1 MLPGLPLSLNPAKQ
15 KSVLEIVQLHKKWG
29 KHRPETSL
37 ILFTVGVCRQRF
49 LIRQYSAPGSDDLL
63 LQALLMFQSMN
74 QSCTGY
80 ILNCIF
86 WYNIVTLF
94 GAESC
99 KLS

>member
-63 LQALLMFQSMN
+63 LQALLMYSVDESKLYWVHFKLH
-74 QSCTGY
+74 
-80 ILNCIF
+80 IL
-86 WYNIVTLF
+86 V
-94 GAESC
+94 
-99 KLS
+99 

>member
-29 KHRPETSL
+29 KHRLETSL

-63 LQALLMFQSMN
+63 LQALLMYSVGESKLHRVHFKLH
-74 QSCTGY
+74 
-80 ILNCIF
+80 IL
-86 WYNIVTLF
+86 V
-94 GAESC
+94 
-99 KLS
+99 